1 MKVYLDYSATTPT
14 DDKVIKA
21 MLPYWSKA
29 FGNPASLHSF
39 GQTAQRAVIESRQVV
54 ADFFAAEAKEIIFTS
69 GATEADNLAVN
80 GVIRAILK
88 QSPQL
93 KPHVIVSS
101 VEHEAV
107 RQPCLQL
114 AREGVEVD
122 WLPVDKNGLVD
133 PQDIQ
138 KLIKE
143 NTVLVTVA
151 YVNSEI
157 GIRQPIREIG
167 QLIKKINRARQEE
180 WRKHGGQQNAKPQ
193 RIYFHT
199 DATQAVNYFDCRV
212 NYLNCD
218 LLSFS
223 GHKIYGPKGIGGL
236 YVKAGTPLLA
246 VQLGGHQELNRRSG
260 TLNVPGIIGLAKA
273 LELVQ
278 RHQIADC
285 RRIALL
291 RNRLVKGLK
300 KDIPDLIL
308 NTKIDQA
315 TPSHAHFSVI
325 LAEGEA
331 LLLALDLAGI
341 AVSTGSAC
349 ASGSLDASNT
359 LLAMGISQ
367 EVAHYSVRFT
377 LGRQTTVAEI
387 DQVIKKMPKIVAR
400 LRSWVPELKN

>member
-1 MKVYLDYSATTPT
+1 MRVYLDYSATTPVDT
-14 DDKVIKA
+14 KVVKA
-21 MLPYWSKA
+21 MVPYWSKNFA
-29 FGNPASLHSF
+29 NPASLHSF
-39 GQTAQRAVIESRQVV
+39 GQIAQRAVIQARQSV
-54 ADFFAAEAKEIIFTS
+54 ADFFAAEAKEIVFTS

-80 GVIRAILK
+80 GVIKAILK
-88 QSPQL
+88 QNPQI
-93 KPHVIVSS
+93 KPHIIVSS

-122 WLPVDKNGLVD
+122 WLPVDRNGLVNPKD
-133 PQDIQ
+133 VQ
-138 KLIKE
+138 KLIKD

-157 GIRQPIREIG
+157 GIKQPIREIG

-180 WRKHGGQQNAKPQ
+180 WRKHGGKEAKPQ
-193 RIYFHT
+193 KIYFHT
-199 DATQAVNYFDCRV
+199 DATQAVNYFDCRT

-236 YVKAGTPLLA
+236 YVKTGTPLLA
-246 VQLGGHQELNRRSG
+246 VQIGGHQELNRRSG

-273 LELVQ
+273 LELVSHRQ
-278 RHQIADC
+278 NSDFKKIGK
-285 RRIALL
+285 L
-291 RNRLVKGLK
+291 RDRLIKGLRK
-300 KDIPDLIL
+300 NIPDIIL
-308 NTKIDQA
+308 NTKVDQA
-315 TPSHAHFSVI
+315 TPSHAHFSVM

-349 ASGSLDASNT
+349 ASGSLDASST

-367 EVAHYSVRFT
+367 ETAHYSVRFT
-377 LGRQTTVAEI
+377 LGRETTAVEI

-400 LRSWVPELKN
+400 LRSWAPDLKD